1 MIEGVTI
8 FDFEVF
14 AHDWMI
20 VAKNLDSGTYVV
32 AHNDNDI
39 VKAFMKDDP
48 WLCGVNVKH
57 YDNHIMKA
65 VLAGF
70 SPEGI
75 KKVNDDII
83 IRGMNGWDIPEL
95 KECRAYFD
103 TIDLLDDAQMGT
115 SLKSF
120 EAHMG
125 MNIKETDVDFNID
138 RPLTQQ
144 EVNQT
149 MDYCRA
155 DVLATE
161 KLFYVREGYLQNKI
175 NIGEKCGLSPR
186 ESLKLTNA
194 KLTARYLQAQKPEKP
209 YTDEREY
216 KYPENLKKEY
226 IPQEVFDFFS
236 RMYDKSLTDEEV
248 FGAKLNITVGECPVT
263 IGYGGIHGAIPA
275 YQEEATAERSIR
287 NKDVASYYPNLVRHM
302 GYASRNIPDPKIYAD
317 TIDARVLA
325 KRSMDMAT
333 ANALKLVLNTTYGA
347 MGNQYNELY
356 DPLMM
361 RSVCITGQL
370 FLLELSE
377 HLLQECPTL
386 KIVQLNTD
394 GIMVSLDNSDE
405 PKWQEITQEWQDR
418 TGFELEEDRIG
429 KIVQKDVNSYIEV
442 PEDGGTPKIKGTALV
457 RGVLTNGKV
466 DFTKWDLPAWENI
479 SGGAFKINNDAVVL
493 PRAIINYFVKGIP
506 VEDTINQCSD
516 VMDFQMISKASSLYS
531 RSYTIIDDKEVAVQ
545 KVNRVYATRDRRR
558 GTLYKVH
565 AKTGGVAKVGGLPEH
580 CYIDNDA
587 HCGIWVV
594 DKEWYIKRAK
604 KLINDFLGV
613 KPPRV
618 NKRKVNSLTRQC
630 MKILEG
636 L

>member
-20 VAKNLDSGTYVV
+20 VAKDLDSGTYVV
-32 AHNDNDI
+32 AHNDYET
-39 VKAFMKDDP
+39 VRAFMDTDP

-65 VLAGF
+65 ILLGLP
-70 SPEGI
+70 PETV
-75 KKVNDDII
+75 KKISDDII
-83 IRGMNGWDIPEL
+83 VRNINGWEIPEL
-95 KECRAYFD
+95 LGRPVYFD
-103 TIDLLDDAQMGT
+103 TIDLLDDTQMGT

-120 EAHMG
+120 EAHAG
-125 MNIKETDVDFNID
+125 MNIKETEVDFNITERLSQD
-138 RPLTQQ
+138 Q
-144 EVNQT
+144 VNQT
-149 MDYCRA
+149 LDYCRA

-161 KLFYVREGYLQNKI
+161 KLFYIREGYLQNKI
-175 NIGEKCGLSPR
+175 NIGAKCGMTAR
-186 ESLKLTNA
+186 QALKLTNA
-194 KLTARYLQAQKPEKP
+194 KLTARYLQARAPDVS
-209 YTDEREY
+209 YTDERQY
-216 KYPENLKKEY
+216 KYPENLRREY
-226 IPQEVFDFFS
+226 IPKEVFDYFG
-236 RMYDKSLTDEEV
+236 RMYDQSLSDEEV
-248 FGAKLNITVGECPVT
+248 FGQKLNIMVGECPVT
-263 IGYGGIHGAIPA
+263 IGYGGIHGAIPT
-275 YQEEATAERSIR
+275 YTEEATDKRSIR

-302 GYASRNIPDPKIYAD
+302 GYASRNMPDPGLYAQ
-317 TIDARVLA
+317 TIDTRVAA
-325 KRSMDMAT
+325 KKAKDSAT

-347 MGNQYNELY
+347 MGNQYNDLY

-386 KIVQLNTD
+386 KIIQLNTD
-394 GIMVSLDNSDE
+394 GIMVSLDNGDE

-418 TGFELEEDRIG
+418 TGFELEEDRIR
-429 KIVQKDVNSYIEV
+429 KIVQKDVNNYIEV
-442 PEDGGTPKIKGTALV
+442 PEDGGEPKIKGTALV
-457 RGVLTNGKV
+457 RGILTNGNM
-466 DFTKWDLPAWENI
+466 DFTKLDLPPWENI
-479 SGGAFKINNDAVVL
+479 SGGQFKINNNAVVIPKAL
-493 PRAIINYFVKGIP
+493 INYFVKGIP
-506 VEDTINQCSD
+506 VEETIENDNEVLDYQL
-516 VMDFQMISKASSLYS
+516 ISKASSLYS
-531 RSYTIIDDKEVAVQ
+531 RSYIIVGGEEVGVQ
-545 KVNRVYATRDRRR
+545 KVNRVYATKDRKW

-565 AKTGGVAKVGGLPEH
+565 AKTGGVAKVESLPDH
-580 CYIDNDA
+580 CYIDNDG

-594 DKEWYIKRAK
+594 DKDWYIGKAK

-618 NKRKVNSLTRQC
+618 NKRKVNSLVKKC